1 MVVYKGYGPASRPV
15 HILCFGEGRHCR
27 GGAGLRL
34 DSREEGGMN
43 FFGKF
48 RRFGKK
54 VLKICRWVWYNA
66 DHSGWLC
73 AVLRRGL
80 CCVSKSQNDGRKK
93 VLRYAK

>member
-1 MVVYKGYGPASRPV
+1 MDQSAGWSISFVS
-15 HILCFGEGRHCR
+15 E
-27 GGAGLRL
+27 GAGAAGAALASSWTAWKR
-34 DSREEGGMN
+34 GN
-43 FFGKF
+43 KFFGKF

-54 VLKICRWVWYNA
+54 VLKICRWVWYNV
-66 DHSGWLC
+66 DHSGWLR